1 VNKFQ
6 NFLESVRAGN
16 PQLVETIS
24 AAYSIVLE
32 AREIDIDEQ
41 KSYMGAH
48 GKKCMDH
55 MLELV
60 DSHGYWSEPVKLY
73 SVEMDVDGNLSDD
86 ERAII
91 HSSTMN
97 MY

>member
-1 VNKFQ
+1 MNKFK
-6 NFLESVRAGN
+6 NFLESIREVS
-16 PQLVETIS
+16 PQLVDNIS
-24 AAYSIVLE
+24 KAYSIVLE

-48 GKKCMDH
+48 GKECMDH
-55 MLELV
+55 MLTLV

-73 SVEMDVDGNLSDD
+73 SVEMDSDGNLTDD